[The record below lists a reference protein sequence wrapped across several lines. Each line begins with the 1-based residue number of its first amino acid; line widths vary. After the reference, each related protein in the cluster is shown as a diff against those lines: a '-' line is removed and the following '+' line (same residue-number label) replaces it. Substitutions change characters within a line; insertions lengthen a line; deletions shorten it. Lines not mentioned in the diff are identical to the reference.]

1 LHNENYC
8 IAYQSAASSMLPM
21 DFPKRSLERVTFMAN
36 LNDFTQQS
44 TDELKQTVLRLVT
57 GRDSDSLGQK
67 VQFYKTELA
76 ALFAELQRRNPVPL
90 ASDQV
95 SLVQGVWLSLW
106 STIPFQDIFP
116 GRIRD
121 QSYQIFHPD
130 GYYANMARYA
140 PGSRI
145 PLLRNL
151 SSWLVAYDFM
161 LIQRYE
167 VINQQWFIQNVGVE
181 QALRVRTKPFTVD
194 VADDWFTKAVAS
206 PKLTKLKNLD
216 QPTAKKVEKI
226 LQATPQLEHLYCDAD
241 FRIVKT
247 QRESKQRAS
256 YTIAI
261 RKSLS

>member
-1 LHNENYC
+1 MLT
-8 IAYQSAASSMLPM
+8 SM
-21 DFPKRSLERVTFMAN
+21 VN
-36 LNDFTQQS
+36 LNGFTQKS
-44 TDELKQTVLRLVT
+44 TEDLKQAVLRLVT
-57 GRDSDSLGQK
+57 GRDGDSLAQK
-67 VQFYKTELA
+67 NQFYKTELA
-76 ALFAELQRRNPVPL
+76 ALFTELQQRNPVPV
-90 ASDQV
+90 ASDQA

-140 PGSRI
+140 PGSRL
-145 PLLRNL
+145 PLLKSL

-167 VINQQWFIQNVGVE
+167 VRNQQWLIQNVGVE
-181 QALRVRTKPFTVD
+181 QALRIRAKSFTVD
-194 VADDWFTKAVAS
+194 IADAWFTKAVAS
-206 PKLTKLKNLD
+206 PKLTRLKHLD
-216 QPTAKKVEKI
+216 RTTTKKVDKI
-226 LQATPQLEHLYCDAD
+226 LQATPQLEHLYCDPD

-261 RKSLS
+261 RKF

>member
-1 LHNENYC
+1 M
-8 IAYQSAASSMLPM
+8 ADSD
-21 DFPKRSLERVTFMAN
+21 DFPQK
-36 LNDFTQQS
+36 S
-44 TDELKQTVLRLVT
+44 TDELKQAVLHLVA
-57 GRDSDSLGQK
+57 GRDEDSLGK
-67 VQFYKTELA
+67 KAQFYKTELA
-76 ALFAELQRRNPVPL
+76 ALFAELQKRNPVPL

-145 PLLRNL
+145 PLLKKL

-167 VINQQWFIQNVGVE
+167 VSNQQWFIQNVGIE
-181 QALRVRTKPFTVD
+181 QTLRIRARPFTVD
-194 VADDWFTKAVAS
+194 VADAWFTKAVTS
-206 PKLTKLKNLD
+206 PKLARFKNLD

-226 LQATPQLEHLYCDAD
+226 LQATPQLEHLYCDPD

-247 QRESKQRAS
+247 QREANQRAS

-261 RKSLS
+261 RKS

>member
-1 LHNENYC
+1 M
-8 IAYQSAASSMLPM
+8 S
-21 DFPKRSLERVTFMAN
+21 DRDSL
-36 LNDFTQQS
+36 TQKS

-57 GRDSDSLGQK
+57 GRDGDALGQK

-76 ALFAELQRRNPVPL
+76 PLFAELQKRNPVP
-90 ASDQV
+90 APNDQV
-95 SLVQGVWLSLW
+95 ALVQGVWLSLW

-145 PLLRNL
+145 PLLKRL
-151 SSWLVAYDFM
+151 SAWLLAYDFM

-167 VINQQWFIQNVGVE
+167 VRNQQWLIQNVSVE
-181 QALRVRTKPFTVD
+181 QALRIRARPFTLE
-194 VADDWFTKAVAS
+194 VADAWFTQAVDS
-206 PKLTKLKNLD
+206 PKLAKLRNLD

-241 FRIVKT
+241 FRIAKT
-247 QRESKQRAS
+247 QRESKQRPS

-261 RKSLS
+261 RKLQR